1 MKKIFSLMVCLV
13 ATVVAFAQGCD
24 VKMANVY
31 RHNGLLIF
39 TDCDPVNEYDAVEHE
54 KI

>member
-1 MKKIFSLMVCLV
+1 MVCLV
-13 ATVVAFAQGCD
+13 ATVGGAFAQDCD

-39 TDCDPVNEYDAVEHE
+39 TDCDPVNEYDVVEHE